1 MKKVCVVTGT
11 RAEYGL
17 LRWVLQ
23 GINDSPHLE
32 LQLVATGM
40 HLSPEFGLTHREI
53 EADGFRITRRV
64 DMLLSGD
71 TPAATAKSTGL
82 GTIGLAGA
90 FEDLRPD
97 LVLLLGD
104 RFEILAAASAALV
117 SGVPIAHLH
126 GGETT
131 EGAYDE
137 SIRHAVT
144 KMSHLHFVAAE
155 PYRRRVIQLG
165 EDPSRVFL
173 VGGLGLDN
181 LRKLELLD
189 RAALEATLDFSL
201 GPRSLLVT
209 FHPATLERES
219 PDAQMAEVLSALD
232 GLPEFH
238 IIFTMPN
245 ADAGG
250 RGIMQM
256 IRDYAAEHPVRAR
269 TFSSLG
275 TLRYLSC
282 LRHCDIVLGNS
293 SSGLIEAPSLGKPTV
308 NIGDRQRGRL
318 RADSVLDCPPRRE
331 AISQALRQASSPD
344 FIAAAAIV
352 KNPYDA
358 GNASESIV
366 RILEQTDL
374 RSLSTKQFF
383 DLPFSL
389 P

>member
-40 HLSPEFGLTHREI
+40 HLSPEFGLTYREI
-53 EADGFRITRRV
+53 EADGFHITRRV

-82 GTIGLAGA
+82 GTIGLAGV
-90 FEDLRPD
+90 FEDFRPD
-97 LVLLLGD
+97 VVLLLGD
-104 RFEILAAASAALV
+104 RFEILAAASAALL
-117 SGVPIAHLH
+117 SGIPIGHLH

-181 LRKLELLD
+181 LRRLQLLE
-189 RAALEATLDFSL
+189 RTALEAALDFPL
-201 GPRSLLVT
+201 GPRNLLVT

-219 PDAQMAEVLSALD
+219 PGTQMAEVLSALEN
-232 GLPEFH
+232 LPDFH

-250 RGIMQM
+250 RGIMEM
-256 IRDYAAEHPVRAR
+256 IRDFVAKHPGCARA
-269 TFSSLG
+269 FSSLG

-282 LRHCDIVLGNS
+282 LRHCDVVLGNS
-293 SSGLIEAPSLGKPTV
+293 SSGVIEAPSLGKPTV

-318 RADSVLDCPPRRE
+318 RADSVIDCPPRRE
-331 AISQALRQASSPD
+331 AIAQALRRASSPE
-344 FIAAAAIV
+344 FIAAAATV

-358 GNASESIV
+358 GDASESVV

-383 DLPFSL
+383 DLPYSL